1 MTASLLA
8 ARVVIGAAALALT
21 ALAALHVLKPE
32 IHPSRTM
39 ISHYA
44 LGSHGWV
51 MALSFA
57 AFGGASAALFAAL
70 LMLIAPMP
78 SVLGGVGLALLLA
91 AAVGLAMAAR
101 FPMDPVSTAPA
112 QMSFL
117 RFSDRRKVDVPQ
129 PDGPM
134 NAVTWFG

>member
-21 ALAALHVLKPE
+21 TLAALHVLKPD

-39 ISHYA
+39 ISQYA

-51 MALSFA
+51 MAVSFA

-70 LMLIAPMP
+70 QNPYRP
-78 SVLGGVGLALLLA
+78 HFYD
-91 AAVGLAMAAR
+91 AVFVIFFVA
-101 FPMDPVSTAPA
+101 F
-112 QMSFL
+112 
-117 RFSDRRKVDVPQ
+117 RR
-129 PDGPM
+129 GP
-134 NAVTWFG
+134 